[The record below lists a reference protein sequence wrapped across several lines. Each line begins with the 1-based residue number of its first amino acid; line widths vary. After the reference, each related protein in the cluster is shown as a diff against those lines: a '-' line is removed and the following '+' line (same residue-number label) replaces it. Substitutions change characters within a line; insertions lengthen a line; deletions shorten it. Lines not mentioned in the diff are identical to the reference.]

1 VRFWKL
7 DQKLRSFSLVGSI
20 PAPGVVN
27 SLQLLVLPKGAL
39 DDASWREK
47 ERQPTTKSP
56 VQPALLVVGLGQ
68 EHRLGRWLSVKGEGV
83 MNATTVHIIYPRTQ
97 TTPNP

>member
-1 VRFWKL
+1 MRFWKL

-39 DDASWREK
+39 DNASWREK
-47 ERQPTTKSP
+47 EQLPPTKSS

-83 MNATTVHIIYPRTQ
+83 TNATTVHIIYPRT
-97 TTPNP
+97 